1 MKACT
6 VSVQAT
12 GTGANLRI
20 PMCLCSM
27 GDTLKEKT
35 AKGLIWGGLS
45 NGVQQL
51 LNLAI
56 GIFLARML
64 TAAEYGMIGVL
75 TIFSLIAS
83 SLLESGFTSALTNLR
98 QATNRDY
105 NAVFWF
111 NVLTSIGIYTI
122 LYFCAPLIA
131 EFYRQPALT
140 ALSRYLFLS
149 FVISSFGVAQSA
161 YLFRNLMVKQ
171 RTISML
177 IAQMLSGA
185 VGVTLVYLGYSYWG
199 LATQTLVYCT
209 TTMICFWCFSR
220 WRPTFQIDFGP
231 IKGMYGFSFKVL
243 VTNIFQNINNNFFSV
258 ILGRYYNDATVGQYN
273 QANKWCSMGHSMVN
287 GMIIGVAQPV
297 MARVVDDVE
306 RQRRVFRKLLRFAA
320 FISFPVMLG
329 LAIVAKPLIIV
340 AITDRWLE
348 SADIMQVLCIW
359 GAFVPIQSVYTQMLL
374 SRGMSRQYMV
384 GIIIIGILQ
393 VGVALSMMRWGL
405 FAMIIAYVIVNIFW
419 LAYWQ
424 AYAHRELQLRAW
436 EAISDIFP
444 LFLLTAVVMGVTW
457 WATQPI
463 INNWLLL
470 GVRIVLGVS
479 LYMVATC
486 LFYPSMQKESIAYI
500 KKKI

>member
-1 MKACT
+1 
-6 VSVQAT
+6 
-12 GTGANLRI
+12 
-20 PMCLCSM
+20 M
-27 GDTLKEKT
+27 GDNLKEKT

-64 TAAEYGMIGVL
+64 TAAEYGMVGVL

-83 SLLESGFTSALTNLR
+83 SLQESGFISALANLK
-98 QATNRDY
+98 QATDRDF

-111 NVLTSIGIYTI
+111 NVLTSIVIYTV

-131 EFYRQPALT
+131 EFYHQPALT

-149 FVISSFGVAQSA
+149 FVISSFGVAHSA

-171 RTISML
+171 RTISVF
-177 IAQMLSGA
+177 IAQALSGA

-220 WRPTFQIDFGP
+220 WRPTFHIDFGP
-231 IKGMYGFSFKVL
+231 IREMYGFSFKVL
-243 VTNIFQNINNNFFSV
+243 VTNIFQTINNNFFSV

-287 GMIIGVAQPV
+287 GMINGVAQPV
-297 MARVVDDVE
+297 MARVAEDIE
-306 RQRRVFRKLLRFAA
+306 RQKRVFRKLLRFSA
-320 FISFPVMLG
+320 FVSFPVMLG
-329 LAIVAKPLIIV
+329 LAIVAEPLITV

-348 SADIMQVLCIW
+348 SAKIMQVLCVW
-359 GAFVPIQSVYTQMLL
+359 GAFVPVQSVYTQMLL

-384 GIIIIGILQ
+384 GIIIIGVLQ
-393 VGVALSMMRWGL
+393 VCVALAMMRWGL
-405 FAMIIAYVIVNIFW
+405 FAMFIAYVIVNIGW

-424 AYAHRELQLRAW
+424 AYAHRELQLSAR

-444 LFLLTAVVMGVTW
+444 MFILTAVVMGITW
-457 WATQPI
+457 WVTQPI
-463 INNWLLL
+463 TNNWVLL
-470 GVRIVLGVS
+470 GVRIALGAS
-479 LYMVATC
+479 LYVGGAYI
-486 LFYPSMQKESIAYI
+486 FYPSMPKESIAYL

>member
-1 MKACT
+1 
-6 VSVQAT
+6 
-12 GTGANLRI
+12 
-20 PMCLCSM
+20 M
-27 GDTLKEKT
+27 GETLKDKT
-35 AKGLIWGGLS
+35 ASGLIWGGLS

-51 LNLAI
+51 LNLVI

-64 TAAEYGMIGVL
+64 TASEYGMVGVL

-83 SLLESGFTSALTNLR
+83 SLQESGFTSALTNLK

-111 NVLTSIGIYTI
+111 NVLTSIGIYAI

-131 EFYRQPALT
+131 RFYRQPDLT
-140 ALSRYLFLS
+140 VLSRYLFLS
-149 FVISSFGVAQSA
+149 FVISSFGIAHSA

-171 RTISML
+171 RTISVL
-177 IAQMLSGA
+177 IAQAISGA

-209 TTMICFWCFSR
+209 ATMICFWCFSR
-220 WRPTFQIDFGP
+220 WRPSFHIDFGP
-231 IKGMYGFSFKVL
+231 IKGMYGFSIKVL
-243 VTNIFQNINNNFFSV
+243 MTNIFQNINNNFFSV

-297 MARVVDDVE
+297 MARVAEDIE
-306 RQRRVFRKLLRFAA
+306 RQRRVFRKLLRFSA

-329 LAIVAKPLIIV
+329 LAIVAEPLITV

-348 SADIMQVLCIW
+348 SARIMQVLCVW

-384 GIIIIGILQ
+384 GILIIGALQ
-393 VGVALSMMRWGL
+393 VGVALAMMRWGL
-405 FAMIIAYVIVNIFW
+405 FAMFIAYVIVNICW

-424 AYAHRELQLRAW
+424 VYARRELQLSAV
-436 EAISDIFP
+436 EALSDIFP
-444 LFLLTAVVMGVTW
+444 LFFLTAVVMGVTW
-457 WATQPI
+457 WTTQSI
-463 INNWLLL
+463 TSSWLLL
-470 GVRIVLGVS
+470 CVRVALGAT
-479 LYMVATC
+479 LYAAATSI
-486 LFYPSMQKESIAYI
+486 FYPSMQKESIAYL

>member
-1 MKACT
+1 
-6 VSVQAT
+6 
-12 GTGANLRI
+12 
-20 PMCLCSM
+20 M
-27 GDTLKEKT
+27 GETLKEKT
-35 AKGLIWGGLS
+35 ASGLMWGGLS

-51 LNLAI
+51 LNLVI

-64 TAAEYGMIGVL
+64 TAAEYGMVGVL

-83 SLLESGFTSALTNLR
+83 SLQESGFTSALTNLK

-111 NVLTSIGIYTI
+111 NVLTSIGIYAI

-131 EFYRQPALT
+131 KFYRQPALT

-149 FVISSFGVAQSA
+149 FVISSFGIAHSA

-171 RTISML
+171 RTISVL
-177 IAQMLSGA
+177 IAQAISGA
-185 VGVTLVYLGYSYWG
+185 VGVTMVYFGYSYWG
-199 LATQTLVYCT
+199 LATQTLVYCSV
-209 TTMICFWCFSR
+209 TMICFWCFSG
-220 WRPTFQIDFGP
+220 WRPSFHIDFGP
-231 IKGMYGFSFKVL
+231 IKGMYGFSIKVL
-243 VTNIFQNINNNFFSV
+243 MTNIFQNINNNFFSV

-297 MARVVDDVE
+297 MARVAEDIE

-329 LAIVAKPLIIV
+329 LAIVAEPLITV
-340 AITDRWLE
+340 AITDRWIE
-348 SADIMQVLCIW
+348 SARIMQVLCIW

-374 SRGMSRQYMV
+374 SRGMSRQYML
-384 GIIIIGILQ
+384 GILIIGTLQ
-393 VGVALSMMRWGL
+393 VGVALAMMRWGL
-405 FAMIIAYVIVNIFW
+405 FAMFIAYVIVNICW

-424 AYAHRELQLRAW
+424 GYANRELQLSAV

-444 LFLLTAVVMGVTW
+444 LFFLTAVVMGITW
-457 WATQPI
+457 LTTESI
-463 INNWLLL
+463 TSSWLLL
-470 GVRIVLGVS
+470 CVRVALGAVL
-479 LYMVATC
+479 YAAATRI
-486 LFYPSMQKESIAYI
+486 FYPSMQKETIAYL

>member
-1 MKACT
+1 
-6 VSVQAT
+6 
-12 GTGANLRI
+12 
-20 PMCLCSM
+20 M
-27 GDTLKEKT
+27 GETLKDKT
-35 AKGLIWGGLS
+35 ASGLIWGGLS

-51 LNLAI
+51 LNLVI

-64 TAAEYGMIGVL
+64 TASEYGMVGVL

-83 SLLESGFTSALTNLR
+83 SLQESGFTSALTNLK

-111 NVLTSIGIYTI
+111 NVLTSIGIYAI

-131 EFYRQPALT
+131 RFYRQPALT

-149 FVISSFGVAQSA
+149 FVISSFGIAHSA

-171 RTISML
+171 RTISVL
-177 IAQMLSGA
+177 IAQAISGA

-209 TTMICFWCFSR
+209 ATMICFWCFSR
-220 WRPTFQIDFGP
+220 WRPSFHIDFGP
-231 IKGMYGFSFKVL
+231 IKGMYGFSIKVL
-243 VTNIFQNINNNFFSV
+243 MTNIFQNINNNFFSV

-297 MARVVDDVE
+297 MARVAEDIE
-306 RQRRVFRKLLRFAA
+306 RQRRVFRKLLRFSA

-329 LAIVAKPLIIV
+329 LAIVAEPLITV

-348 SADIMQVLCIW
+348 SARIMQVLCVW

-384 GIIIIGILQ
+384 GILIIGALQ
-393 VGVALSMMRWGL
+393 VGVALAMMRWGL
-405 FAMIIAYVIVNIFW
+405 FAMFIAYVIVNICW

-424 AYAHRELQLRAW
+424 VYAHRELQLSAV
-436 EAISDIFP
+436 EALSDIFP
-444 LFLLTAVVMGVTW
+444 LFFLTAVVMGVTW
-457 WATQPI
+457 WTTQSI
-463 INNWLLL
+463 TSSWLLL
-470 GVRIVLGVS
+470 CVRVALGAT
-479 LYMVATC
+479 LYAAATSI
-486 LFYPSMQKESIAYI
+486 FYPSMQKESIAYL

>member
-1 MKACT
+1 
-6 VSVQAT
+6 
-12 GTGANLRI
+12 
-20 PMCLCSM
+20 M
-27 GDTLKEKT
+27 GETLKDKT
-35 AKGLIWGGLS
+35 ASGLIWGGLS

-51 LNLAI
+51 LNLVI

-64 TAAEYGMIGVL
+64 TASEYGMVGVL

-83 SLLESGFTSALTNLR
+83 SLQESGFTSALTNLK

-111 NVLTSIGIYTI
+111 NVLTSIGIYAI

-131 EFYRQPALT
+131 RFYRQPALT

-149 FVISSFGVAQSA
+149 FVISSFGIAHSA

-171 RTISML
+171 RTISVL
-177 IAQMLSGA
+177 IAQAISGA

-209 TTMICFWCFSR
+209 ATMICFWCFSR
-220 WRPTFQIDFGP
+220 WRPSFHIDFGP
-231 IKGMYGFSFKVL
+231 IKGMYGFSIKVL
-243 VTNIFQNINNNFFSV
+243 MTNIFQNINNNFFSV

-297 MARVVDDVE
+297 MARVAEDIE
-306 RQRRVFRKLLRFAA
+306 RQRRVFRKLLRFSA

-329 LAIVAKPLIIV
+329 LAIVAEPLITV

-348 SADIMQVLCIW
+348 SARIMQVLCVW
-359 GAFVPIQSVYTQMLL
+359 GAFVPIQTVYTQMLL

-384 GIIIIGILQ
+384 GILIIGALQ
-393 VGVALSMMRWGL
+393 VGVALAMMRWGL
-405 FAMIIAYVIVNIFW
+405 FAMFIAYVIVNICW

-424 AYAHRELQLRAW
+424 VYARRELQLSAV
-436 EAISDIFP
+436 EALSDIFP
-444 LFLLTAVVMGVTW
+444 LFFLTAVVMGVTW
-457 WATQPI
+457 WTTQSI
-463 INNWLLL
+463 TSSWLLL
-470 GVRIVLGVS
+470 CVRVALGAT
-479 LYMVATC
+479 LYAAATSI
-486 LFYPSMQKESIAYI
+486 FYPSMQKESIAYL

>member
-1 MKACT
+1 
-6 VSVQAT
+6 
-12 GTGANLRI
+12 
-20 PMCLCSM
+20 M
-27 GDTLKEKT
+27 GETLKDKT
-35 AKGLIWGGLS
+35 ASGLIWGGLS

-51 LNLAI
+51 LNLVI

-64 TAAEYGMIGVL
+64 TASEYGMVGVL

-83 SLLESGFTSALTNLR
+83 SLQESGFTSALTNLKK
-98 QATNRDY
+98 ATNRDY

-111 NVLTSIGIYTI
+111 NVLTSIGIYAI

-131 EFYRQPALT
+131 RFYRQPALT

-149 FVISSFGVAQSA
+149 FVISSFGIAHSA

-171 RTISML
+171 RTISVL
-177 IAQMLSGA
+177 IAQAISGA

-209 TTMICFWCFSR
+209 ATMICFWCFSR
-220 WRPTFQIDFGP
+220 WRPSFHIDFGP
-231 IKGMYGFSFKVL
+231 IKGMYGFSIKVL
-243 VTNIFQNINNNFFSV
+243 MTNIFQNINNNFFSV

-297 MARVVDDVE
+297 MARVAEDIE
-306 RQRRVFRKLLRFAA
+306 RQRRVFRKLLRFSA

-329 LAIVAKPLIIV
+329 LAIVAEPLITV

-348 SADIMQVLCIW
+348 SARIMQVLCVW

-384 GIIIIGILQ
+384 GILIIGALQ
-393 VGVALSMMRWGL
+393 VGVALAMMRWGL
-405 FAMIIAYVIVNIFW
+405 FAMFIAYVIVNICW

-424 AYAHRELQLRAW
+424 VYARRELQLSAV
-436 EAISDIFP
+436 EALSDIFP
-444 LFLLTAVVMGVTW
+444 LFFLTAVVMGVTW
-457 WATQPI
+457 WTTQSI
-463 INNWLLL
+463 TSSWLLL
-470 GVRIVLGVS
+470 CVRVALGAT
-479 LYMVATC
+479 LYAAATSI
-486 LFYPSMQKESIAYI
+486 FYPSMQKESIAYL

>member
-1 MKACT
+1 
-6 VSVQAT
+6 
-12 GTGANLRI
+12 
-20 PMCLCSM
+20 M
-27 GDTLKEKT
+27 GETLKDKT
-35 AKGLIWGGLS
+35 ASGLIWGGLS

-51 LNLAI
+51 LNLVI

-64 TAAEYGMIGVL
+64 TASEYGMVGVL

-83 SLLESGFTSALTNLR
+83 SLQESGFTSALTNLK

-111 NVLTSIGIYTI
+111 NVLTSIGIYAI

-131 EFYRQPALT
+131 RFYRQPALT

-149 FVISSFGVAQSA
+149 FVISSFGIAHSA

-171 RTISML
+171 RTISVL
-177 IAQMLSGA
+177 IAQAISGA
-185 VGVTLVYLGYSYWG
+185 VGVSLVYLGYSYWG

-209 TTMICFWCFSR
+209 ATMICFWCFSR
-220 WRPTFQIDFGP
+220 WRPSLHIDFGP
-231 IKGMYGFSFKVL
+231 IKGMYGFSIKVL
-243 VTNIFQNINNNFFSV
+243 MTNIFQNINNNFFSV

-297 MARVVDDVE
+297 MARVAEDIE
-306 RQRRVFRKLLRFAA
+306 RQRRVFRKLLRFSA

-329 LAIVAKPLIIV
+329 LAIVAEPLITV

-348 SADIMQVLCIW
+348 SARIMQVLCVW

-384 GIIIIGILQ
+384 GILIIGALQ
-393 VGVALSMMRWGL
+393 VGVALAMMRWGL
-405 FAMIIAYVIVNIFW
+405 FAMFIAYVIVNICW

-424 AYAHRELQLRAW
+424 VYARRELQLSAV
-436 EAISDIFP
+436 EALSDIFP
-444 LFLLTAVVMGVTW
+444 LFFLTAVVMGVTW
-457 WATQPI
+457 WTTQSI
-463 INNWLLL
+463 TSSWLLL
-470 GVRIVLGVS
+470 CVRVALGAT
-479 LYMVATC
+479 LYAAATSI
-486 LFYPSMQKESIAYI
+486 FYPSMQKESIAYL